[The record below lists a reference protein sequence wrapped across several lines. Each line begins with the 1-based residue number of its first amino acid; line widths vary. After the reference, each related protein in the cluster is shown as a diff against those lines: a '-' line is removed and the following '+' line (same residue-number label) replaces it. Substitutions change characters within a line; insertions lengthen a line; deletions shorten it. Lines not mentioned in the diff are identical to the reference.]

1 MKITHIE
8 TYPTRLPVRS
18 ERRVGHRNSSDC
30 VIVRV
35 LTDVGLDGVG
45 EANGTARWSG
55 ETVWGTRAVI
65 EHVLAPL
72 LINGDPREIDDI
84 NRRMDQNCAHNWFA
98 KAALEMACWDLR
110 GKEAGVPVYELLGGA
125 IRAHHVQCRFSM
137 ADLAPG
143 SAGVLA
149 AQLVSAGFTAFKVK
163 VGGDAATD
171 QARVEAVREAIGP
184 TPTLVIDATGK
195 WDAGTAIELIDRM
208 AACDLAFVEQPTPR
222 GDYAAMARV
231 REKSSVPIMADDS
244 CFDLVHA
251 KELIRGACCD
261 ALSVYPGKNAGLRK
275 TKQITEFAAAHGVA
289 CTIGSNFE
297 WDITTAAMGHLVIAC
312 QNIQV
317 ERIPGD
323 MLGPDHYELSIARNP
338 VEIAGPIATVPDG
351 PGLGVEVDWD
361 IVRTHSCA

>member
-149 AQLVSAGFTAFKVK
+149 AQLVSAGVRRS
-163 VGGDAATD
+163 
-171 QARVEAVREAIGP
+171 ARRQHW
-184 TPTLVIDATGK
+184 LS
-195 WDAGTAIELIDRM
+195 
-208 AACDLAFVEQPTPR
+208 TPR
-222 GDYAAMARV
+222 ESGTRV
-231 REKSSVPIMADDS
+231 LPSNS
-244 CFDLVHA
+244 
-251 KELIRGACCD
+251 LIAWRRA
-261 ALSVYPGKNAGLRK
+261 
-275 TKQITEFAAAHGVA
+275 I
-289 CTIGSNFE
+289 
-297 WDITTAAMGHLVIAC
+297 
-312 QNIQV
+312 
-317 ERIPGD
+317 
-323 MLGPDHYELSIARNP
+323 
-338 VEIAGPIATVPDG
+338 
-351 PGLGVEVDWD
+351 
-361 IVRTHSCA
+361 